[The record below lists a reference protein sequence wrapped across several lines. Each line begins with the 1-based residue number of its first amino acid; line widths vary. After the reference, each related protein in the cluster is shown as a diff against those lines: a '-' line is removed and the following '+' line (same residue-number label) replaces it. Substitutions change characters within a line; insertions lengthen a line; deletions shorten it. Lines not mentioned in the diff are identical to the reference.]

1 MAFYYALVGL
11 GDAIWQARGTIFSL
25 AISVNGIYL
34 VGQYLYVPMI
44 TFSARLGLM
53 ASKVYNAADD
63 FKDFRNY
70 VVDNLSGN
78 PLIND
83 LLYYASEIINIVR
96 DFNYFVKQAIQQY
109 FPALTA
115 INRDPVAYILEV
127 LFTRTGFSYNFVFNP
142 ATVIKDI
149 ALNALGDL
157 RNMLNDPRG
166 YIISKLTQYVP
177 ALSFVLSD
185 PRGWLRQEFGLLAP
199 GLSDFLRDPE
209 SFITD
214 KLVSGIERFVNQYE
228 KRLAKIAE
236 YILNR
241 MF

>member
-1 MAFYYALVGL
+1 MAFYYALVAL
-11 GDAIWQARGTIFSL
+11 ADSIWQARGTIFSL

-34 VGQYLYVPMI
+34 IGQYLYAPLI
-44 TFSARLGLM
+44 TFSARLGVM
-53 ASKVYNAADD
+53 ASKVNNAADD

-70 VVDNLSGN
+70 VVDNLSGK

-83 LLYYASEIINIVR
+83 LLYYASEIIAIVK
-96 DFNYFVKQAIQQY
+96 DFNYFVKQSIQQY
-109 FPALTA
+109 FPALIA
-115 INRDPVAYILEV
+115 INKDPIAYILEV

-142 ATVIKDI
+142 TTVIRDI
-149 ALNALGDL
+149 VLNVLGDL

-166 YIISKLTQYVP
+166 YIINKLAQYVP
-177 ALSFVLSD
+177 VLSFVLTD

-214 KLVSGIERFVNQYE
+214 KLVSGIERLVNQYE
-228 KRLAKIAE
+228 KRLAKLAE